1 MSDPA
6 SISNEAIEIA
16 GTKSFTKNAN
26 TIGAAKFT
34 VTLCAAGTDTVQA
47 SASGASTAWALQSA
61 LVRSSSRTLV
71 RSFSS
76 SVVGRGLR
84 AERPGRQ

>member
-26 TIGAAKFT
+26 TIGVAKFT
-34 VTLCAAGTDTVQA
+34 VTLCAAGTDTDFDGMGLAVGA
-47 SASGASTAWALQSA
+47 RAFVLADAGAFVLVKRRRSGPQ
-61 LVRSSSRTLV
+61 
-71 RSFSS
+71 
-76 SVVGRGLR
+76 G
-84 AERPGRQ
+84 